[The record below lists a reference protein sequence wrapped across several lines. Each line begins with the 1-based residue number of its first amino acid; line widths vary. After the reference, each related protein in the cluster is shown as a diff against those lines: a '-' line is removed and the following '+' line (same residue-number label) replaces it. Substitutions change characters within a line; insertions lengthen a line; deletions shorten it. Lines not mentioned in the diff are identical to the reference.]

1 MASYS
6 KVKRRAFD
14 IIENADQ
21 GDNVSKIFDG
31 FILVLIVLNTLAIV
45 LESVDALYSSFH
57 LQFRI
62 FEFLSV
68 FVFTVEYI
76 IRIWTSE
83 FSFPSAKGKMGS
95 VLKYLV
101 SPMAIIDL
109 LAILPFY
116 LPMFVLVDLRFLRMF
131 RISRLLRIFKL
142 NRYTEALS
150 LILDVV
156 KAKKDELLA
165 ALFVM
170 GFMIMISSTMIY
182 YFETDVQPDVFPNI
196 IASFWW
202 SIATLTS
209 VGYGDIYP
217 ITAMGKL
224 FAGIIAILG
233 IGLVAL
239 PTGIISSGFIA
250 AVSKKEKD
258 AEREATSVQM
268 KCPHCGELIEHDHKE
283 HE

>member
-6 KVKRRAFD
+6 KVKRRAFN
-14 IIENADQ
+14 IIETAEQ
-21 GDNVSKIFDG
+21 GDKVSRFFDG
-31 FILVLIVLNTLAIV
+31 FILMLIVLNTLAIV

-57 LQFRI
+57 LQFKI
-62 FEFLSV
+62 FEFFSV
-68 FVFTVEYI
+68 FVFTIEYI

-83 FSFPSAKGKMGS
+83 YSFPSAKGKMGS
-95 VLKYLV
+95 VMKYLT

-142 NRYTEALS
+142 NRYTKALS
-150 LILDVV
+150 LIISVV
-156 KAKKDELLA
+156 RDKKDELMA
-165 ALFVM
+165 AVFVM
-170 GFMIMISSTMIY
+170 GFMIMISSTMMY
-182 YFETDVQPDVFPNI
+182 YFESEVQPEAFPNI
-196 IASFWW
+196 VASFWW
-202 SIATLTS
+202 SIATLTT

-217 ITAMGKL
+217 ITAIGKL

-258 AEREATSVQM
+258 AEREAAYVQI

-283 HE
+283 NE

>member
-1 MASYS
+1 MTSYS
-6 KVKRRAFD
+6 KVKSRAFE
-14 IIENADQ
+14 ILENADQ

-31 FILVLIVLNTLAIV
+31 FILVLIVLNTVAIV
-45 LESVDALYSSFH
+45 LESVDTLFSSFH

-62 FEFLSV
+62 FEFFSV

-83 FSFPSAKGKMGS
+83 FSFPTAKGKMGS

-109 LAILPFY
+109 LAIMPFY

-150 LILDVV
+150 LILGVV

-196 IASFWW
+196 VASFWW
-202 SIATLTS
+202 SISTLTS

-217 ITAMGKL
+217 VTAMGKL
-224 FAGIIAILG
+224 FASIIAILG

-258 AEREATSVQM
+258 AKIDAEKVKE
-268 KCPHCGELIEHDHKE
+268 KCPHCGEYIDNDHKRQ
-283 HE
+283 

>member
-1 MASYS
+1 MC
-6 KVKRRAFD
+6 
-14 IIENADQ
+14 
-21 GDNVSKIFDG
+21 
-31 FILVLIVLNTLAIV
+31 
-45 LESVDALYSSFH
+45 SSD
-57 LQFRI
+57 
-62 FEFLSV
+62 
-68 FVFTVEYI
+68 
-76 IRIWTSE
+76 
-83 FSFPSAKGKMGS
+83 
-95 VLKYLV
+95 LKYLV

-217 ITAMGKL
+217 ITTMGKI

-250 AVSKKEKD
+250 AVSKKEKEIGR
-258 AEREATSVQM
+258 AHV
-268 KCPHCGELIEHDHKE
+268 
-283 HE
+283 